1 MSHKPT
7 LYTSLVQYRSF
18 MQSCDKKYLWH
29 AVYAYA
35 CRFRATLATN
45 NFWEFHKSNTV
56 IYITTFDTTT
66 VKRRLKQ
73 CFRCKSLEHS
83 VQDCPFPAPSS
94 LEENAKKTNTSFTAR
109 EVPAGV
115 RTVVADAP
123 TCANRA
129 EDRNHAVIAETAVNV
144 KPILNHDAL
153 SEGLA
158 SHPDHAFVSR
168 ILEFCNNGVS
178 IGYQGPRGF
187 RDCSNWP
194 SAQVFHD
201 EIDQIIQ
208 NDINKGR
215 KLGPFKTPPTENF
228 VTSPMGAFR
237 KRSGKIRVIQD
248 LSWPPGASINDHI
261 SSDDYS
267 VSYIS
272 VDDIIRRI
280 KLYGPHTMMAKLDLS
295 DAFKY
300 IMVRREDWELLGT
313 VWERKVEGIAQKLY
327 YMDVVLPF
335 GLRSAPRLFDDF
347 ANAIQYIMKHRG
359 ASECFHKKD
368 DFITLGPPY
377 SSQCHYNLDIM
388 INMCHDVG
396 FVINQDKLVG
406 PSTII
411 EYLGFVI
418 DTNNMQIRISKERLN
433 NIYGELCQW
442 QSRKTCSKRQL
453 LSLIGKLIFISKVV
467 RSGRT
472 FVRRLI
478 ERSKNV
484 KHLHHRIQL
493 NDSVRRDINWWL
505 LYLPSWNGVS
515 VFMDDYWTRSV

>member
-1 MSHKPT
+1 MRAINTFLTLTILVSCQMST
-7 LYTSLVQYRSF
+7 GSLMTRQTY
-18 MQSCDKKYLWH
+18 D
-29 AVYAYA
+29 
-35 CRFRATLATN
+35 RAPRLTKLATA
-45 NFWEFHKSNTV
+45 HISKG
-56 IYITTFDTTT
+56 D
-66 VKRRLKQ
+66 
-73 CFRCKSLEHS
+73 
-83 VQDCPFPAPSS
+83 
-94 LEENAKKTNTSFTAR
+94 
-109 EVPAGV
+109 
-115 RTVVADAP
+115 
-123 TCANRA
+123 
-129 EDRNHAVIAETAVNV
+129 
-144 KPILNHDAL
+144 DAL

-201 EIDQIIQ
+201 EIDKIIQ

-228 VTSPMGAFR
+228 VASPMGAFR

-313 VWERKVEGIAQKLY
+313 VWERKVEGIAQILY

-347 ANAIQYIMKHRG
+347 ANAMQYIMKHRG
-359 ASECFHKKD
+359 ASECFHYMD
-368 DFITLGPPY
+368 DFITLGPPH

-388 INMCHDVG
+388 INTCHDVG

-418 DTNNMQIRISKERLN
+418 TV
-433 NIYGELCQW
+433 
-442 QSRKTCSKRQL
+442 RKL
-453 LSLIGKLIFISKVV
+453 LMRWRVHI
-467 RSGRT
+467 
-472 FVRRLI
+472 
-478 ERSKNV
+478 
-484 KHLHHRIQL
+484 
-493 NDSVRRDINWWL
+493 
-505 LYLPSWNGVS
+505 
-515 VFMDDYWTRSV
+515 